1 MSLLLSGT
9 NGLSDVDGSAAT
21 PAIRGTDANT
31 GIFFPAADTIAFAE
45 GGAEVMRIDSNG
57 NVGIGT
63 ASPATKLQV
72 NGKVTAT
79 GIATAANTAL
89 TVEVNAG
96 TAFNTGGA
104 AIALRGSTV
113 GYNDSGMEFYTGNNE
128 RARINSSGNLLVGT
142 TSGSGR
148 VNSTPNFGNIDST
161 NAISQMA
168 FVATGGY
175 GGGMSVIDGTQG
187 YGLWAQNNGADF
199 YIRRSSTSA
208 SFTGGVYISNAAGSW
223 SSVSDER
230 LKNILR
236 PIENA
241 TEKLLTLRC
250 IVGEYKDQVGSEHPF
265 LIAQDVQAVFP
276 EVVNTFGN
284 EGHLGMSYTDMVP
297 ILVKAIQELKAIVDA
312 QGAEIAALKGT
323 QP

>member
-1 MSLLLSGT
+1 MTIVLNGT
-9 NGLSDVDGSAAT
+9 TGITNDGGYTGDGIIFADTT
-21 PAIRGTDANT
+21 PANT
-31 GIFFPAADTIAFAE
+31 LVTTTG
-45 GGAEVMRIDSNG
+45 G

-63 ASPATKLQV
+63 SSLS
-72 NGKVTAT
+72 NGVR
-79 GIATAANTAL
+79 
-89 TVEVNAG
+89 TVIQG
-96 TAFNTGGA
+96 SQTGGA
-104 AIALRGSTV
+104 PQTSGTNQTYGVLRLQGTSFTSV
-113 GYNDSGMEFYTGNNE
+113 LDFGTNGGNYNWIQATDSANLATNYNLVLNPNG
-128 RARINSSGNLLVGT
+128 GNLLVGA
-142 TSGSGR
+142 TSGNGR
-148 VNSTPNFGNIDST
+148 VNSSTGSFNIGNT
-161 NAISQMA
+161 NAISYAA
-168 FVATGGY
+168 FVASGGY
-175 GGGMSVIDGTQG
+175 GGGVSLLDGTQG
-187 YGLWAQNNGADF
+187 YTMWAQTSGADF
-199 YIRRSSTSA
+199 YIRRSTTSGT
-208 SFTGGVYISNAAGSW
+208 FTGGVYISNAAGSW
-223 SSVSDER
+223 SAVSDER